1 MNEKKYIHS
10 IYSKVR
16 RKTLTAA
23 LISAFTIFL
32 VATVAIFI
40 IRANVAE
47 VSGNL
52 GEQASKDSVNGIT
65 QLAKTSLRN
74 SSDAYA
80 SISDKQLKTI
90 SDAVHIVAA
99 KATDVTQHPDE
110 YRMQTILP
118 PDPKNDGKLTPQLL
132 LAPGTDQNDVI
143 DEIGMLANLSNLQIA
158 ILKNSGD
165 QGLLEIGTETGI
177 LTIVD
182 AQSSLKT
189 SDVDPRTRPWYTG
202 AKKANDLVW
211 TEVFDDAYG
220 RGLAMTCAMPYY
232 DKDGKIKGVVG
243 AGAFLSSLSDTITE
257 KEAIGTSEKF
267 DKAFIVDDHGDI
279 IISKDITKDIRGK
292 IVQDNLLNSSDSNM
306 RKAAAEM
313 FERKAGIKRVT
324 VGGEDYFMSYSP
336 MSVLPWTFCV
346 LIDVKDVLLVADV
359 TEKHI
364 SNFTDEALY
373 NIQHIFIVI
382 LIIFGLLLVMITLT
396 EMRMSRK
403 LAANITD
410 PIVFLTDNVRNLK
423 SHEDLIKNLHMETG
437 DEVEELAD
445 AFTDMTLRLKNYI
458 ENLTAITAEKERI
471 GTELEVATSIQTSML
486 PCIFPPFPYRGE
498 FDMYAIMD
506 PAKEVGG
513 DFYDFFLIDDDTLCL
528 VIADVSGKGVPAAL
542 YMVITKTL
550 LKNNAQAGKDPAEVF
565 GIVNNLLC
573 ENNDADM
580 FVTAFMGY
588 LDIPTGRFTF
598 VNAGHNPPLIKQGDG
613 FKQLPLHPDFVLA
626 GMENTIFHEDEI
638 KLSPGDALFMY
649 TDGAVEAVNT
659 NFELFSTERLTCA
672 ANSEDIGDLAAFV
685 LNIKADID
693 DFALGVEQFDDITM
707 LAFRYD
713 GEDSKNG
720 NGESSESSEDT
731 PIFMELNIPAEVEN
745 LNPVL
750 EFIAAPLQEKGCPES
765 LIKQIEIA
773 SEEVFVNIARYAYPP
788 IRGDAKILLSIGK
801 EVTIIFSDEGKPFD
815 PLGSKDP
822 DISLSAEDRV
832 IGGLGIF
839 MTKKIMDYLSYSYED
854 GRNILTL
861 KKTIG

>member
-23 LISAFTIFL
+23 LVSAFTIFL

-52 GEQASKDSVNGIT
+52 GEQASKDSVSGIT

-74 SSDAYA
+74 SSEAYA

-90 SDAVHIVAA
+90 SDAVRVVAA
-99 KATDVTQHPDE
+99 KATDVTQNPDE
-110 YRMQTILP
+110 YQPRTILP

-132 LAPGTDQNDVI
+132 LAPGVKQSDVTK
-143 DEIGMLANLSNLQIA
+143 EIGLLANLSDLQVA
-158 ILKNSGD
+158 ILKTAGD
-165 QGLLEIGTETGI
+165 SGLLEIGTETGI

-182 AQSSLKT
+182 AQSGLKT
-189 SDVDPRTRPWYTG
+189 TDIDPRTRPWYIE
-202 AKKANDLVW
+202 AKAANDLIW

-232 DKDGKIKGVVG
+232 DKDGRIKGVVG
-243 AGAFLSSLSDTITE
+243 AGAFLSSLSYTVTGTD
-257 KEAIGTSEKF
+257 AIGSSEKY
-267 DKAFIVDDHGDI
+267 DKAFVVDDHGEI
-279 IISKDITKDIRGK
+279 VISKDIIKNVRGE
-292 IVQDNLLNSSDSNM
+292 IVHDNLLRSSDSNM
-306 RKAAAEM
+306 RKAVAEM
-313 FERKAGIKRVT
+313 LERRAGIMRVT

-346 LIDVKDVLLVADV
+346 LIDVKSVLLVADI

-364 SNFTDEALY
+364 SNFTDEALH
-373 NIQHIFIVI
+373 NIQRIFLVI
-382 LIIFGLLLVMITLT
+382 LIIFGLLIIMITLT

-410 PIVFLTDNVRNLK
+410 PIITLTANVRNLK
-423 SHEDLIKNLHMETG
+423 SHDDLIKNLRMETG

-458 ENLTAITAEKERI
+458 ENLTVITAEKERI

-486 PCIFPPFPYRGE
+486 PCIFPPFPDRNE

-528 VIADVSGKGVPAAL
+528 LIADVSGKGVPAAL

-550 LKNNAQAGKDPAEVF
+550 LKNNAQAGKAPAEVF
-565 GIVNNLLC
+565 KIVNDLLC

-598 VNAGHNPPLIKQGDG
+598 VNAGHNPPLIKQGDY
-613 FKQLPLHPDFVLA
+613 FKQLPLRPEFVLA

-638 KLSPGDALFMY
+638 TLSPGDALFMY
-649 TDGAVEAVNT
+649 TDGAVEAVNSD
-659 NFELFSTERLTCA
+659 FELFSTERLTCA
-672 ANSEDIGDLAAFV
+672 ANSEDTGNLAAFI
-685 LNIKADID
+685 LNIKAAID
-693 DFALGVEQFDDITM
+693 DFALGVEQFDDITL

-713 GEDSKNG
+713 GESG
-720 NGESSESSEDT
+720 GQT
-731 PIFMELNIPAEVEN
+731 PHFEELNILAEVEN
-745 LNPVL
+745 LKPVL
-750 EFIAAPLQEKGCPES
+750 EFIAAPLHERGCPES

-788 IRGDAKILLSIGK
+788 VRGDAKILLSIGK
-801 EVTIIFSDEGKPFD
+801 EVVIIFSDEGKPFD
-815 PLGSKDP
+815 PLESKDP
-822 DISLSAEDRV
+822 DISLSAEERV

-839 MTKKIMDYLSYSYED
+839 MTKKIMDYLSYSYKD